1 MAGLPNSSKA
11 LQQWQHLFEE
21 KGVSRTEQARQHLQ
35 QMLRLGLPTRK
46 HEDWKYTPLE
56 GLTHSQFIQQCAT
69 ISAAQRD
76 ALALQIDA
84 VRLVFVDGR
93 FMPELSDSTQN
104 SGFDV
109 SVRDERQTLAAPV
122 HPEVFLHLTE
132 SLAQCV
138 TYIQV
143 RRNQRP
149 TRPLLLMHIT
159 QGVDSDEL
167 NTAHYRHHLALA
179 EGAEATVIEH
189 YVSLTAAKHFTGAR
203 LTMNVADNAQLRH
216 IKLAFENA
224 SSYHFAHNDLLL
236 ATDASAFS
244 HSFLLGAAVLRH
256 HSSSQLNGEN
266 ATLRLNSLAMPV
278 KNEVCD
284 TRTWLEHNK
293 GYCNSRQL
301 HKTIVSDKGRAV
313 FNGLINVAQHAI
325 KTDGQM
331 TNNNLLLGKL
341 AEVDTKPQLEIYADD
356 VKCSHGATI
365 GRIDDE
371 QMFYLQSRGIR
382 QQEARHMIL
391 YAFAAELTEAI
402 HDSALKQQVLARIG
416 QRLPGAGM
424 TFPVEKVRADF
435 PILQREVNGL
445 PLAYLDSAAS
455 AQKPNQVIDA
465 ESAFYRHGYA
475 AVHRGIHTLSA
486 QATES
491 MENVR
496 KQASR
501 FINARSAEEL
511 VFVRGTTEG
520 INLVANSWGTENIRA
535 GDNIIISEME
545 HHANIVPWQML
556 CERKGAELRVIPLHP
571 DGTLRLETL
580 AALFDDRTRL
590 LAITHVS
597 NVLGTE
603 NPLPDMIALARQH
616 GAKVLVDGAQ
626 AVMHHAV
633 DVQALDCDFYVFS
646 GHKLY
651 GPTGIG
657 ILYVKEALLQE
668 MPPWEGG
675 GSMISTVSLTQGTTW
690 AKAPWRFEA
699 GTPNTGGI
707 IGLGAAI
714 DYVTSLGLDKIGDYE
729 QMLMRYALEQL
740 AQVPDITL
748 YGPAQRLGVITF
760 NLGKHHAYDVGSFLD
775 NYGIAVRTGHH
786 CAMPLMAWYGVPAMC
801 RASLAM
807 YNTHEE
813 VDRLVAGLTRIHRLL
828 G

>member
-1 MAGLPNSSKA
+1 
-11 LQQWQHLFEE
+11 
-21 KGVSRTEQARQHLQ
+21 
-35 QMLRLGLPTRK
+35 
-46 HEDWKYTPLE
+46 
-56 GLTHSQFIQQCAT
+56 
-69 ISAAQRD
+69 
-76 ALALQIDA
+76 
-84 VRLVFVDGR
+84 
-93 FMPELSDSTQN
+93 
-104 SGFDV
+104 
-109 SVRDERQTLAAPV
+109 
-122 HPEVFLHLTE
+122 
-132 SLAQCV
+132 
-138 TYIQV
+138 
-143 RRNQRP
+143 
-149 TRPLLLMHIT
+149 
-159 QGVDSDEL
+159 
-167 NTAHYRHHLALA
+167 
-179 EGAEATVIEH
+179 
-189 YVSLTAAKHFTGAR
+189 
-203 LTMNVADNAQLRH
+203 
-216 IKLAFENA
+216 
-224 SSYHFAHNDLLL
+224 
-236 ATDASAFS
+236 
-244 HSFLLGAAVLRH
+244 
-256 HSSSQLNGEN
+256 
-266 ATLRLNSLAMPV
+266 
-278 KNEVCD
+278 
-284 TRTWLEHNK
+284 
-293 GYCNSRQL
+293 
-301 HKTIVSDKGRAV
+301 
-313 FNGLINVAQHAI
+313 
-325 KTDGQM
+325 
-331 TNNNLLLGKL
+331 
-341 AEVDTKPQLEIYADD
+341 
-356 VKCSHGATI
+356 
-365 GRIDDE
+365 
-371 QMFYLQSRGIR
+371 
-382 QQEARHMIL
+382 
-391 YAFAAELTEAI
+391 
-402 HDSALKQQVLARIG
+402 
-416 QRLPGAGM
+416 M

-556 CERKGAELRVIPLHP
+556 CERKVIPLHP

-657 ILYVKEALLQE
+657 ILYIKEALLQE

-748 YGPAQRLGVITF
+748 YGPAQRLGVIAF

>member
-1 MAGLPNSSKA
+1 
-11 LQQWQHLFEE
+11 
-21 KGVSRTEQARQHLQ
+21 
-35 QMLRLGLPTRK
+35 
-46 HEDWKYTPLE
+46 
-56 GLTHSQFIQQCAT
+56 
-69 ISAAQRD
+69 
-76 ALALQIDA
+76 
-84 VRLVFVDGR
+84 
-93 FMPELSDSTQN
+93 
-104 SGFDV
+104 
-109 SVRDERQTLAAPV
+109 
-122 HPEVFLHLTE
+122 
-132 SLAQCV
+132 
-138 TYIQV
+138 
-143 RRNQRP
+143 
-149 TRPLLLMHIT
+149 
-159 QGVDSDEL
+159 
-167 NTAHYRHHLALA
+167 
-179 EGAEATVIEH
+179 
-189 YVSLTAAKHFTGAR
+189 
-203 LTMNVADNAQLRH
+203 
-216 IKLAFENA
+216 
-224 SSYHFAHNDLLL
+224 
-236 ATDASAFS
+236 
-244 HSFLLGAAVLRH
+244 
-256 HSSSQLNGEN
+256 
-266 ATLRLNSLAMPV
+266 
-278 KNEVCD
+278 
-284 TRTWLEHNK
+284 
-293 GYCNSRQL
+293 
-301 HKTIVSDKGRAV
+301 
-313 FNGLINVAQHAI
+313 
-325 KTDGQM
+325 
-331 TNNNLLLGKL
+331 
-341 AEVDTKPQLEIYADD
+341 
-356 VKCSHGATI
+356 
-365 GRIDDE
+365 
-371 QMFYLQSRGIR
+371 
-382 QQEARHMIL
+382 
-391 YAFAAELTEAI
+391 
-402 HDSALKQQVLARIG
+402 
-416 QRLPGAGM
+416 M

-571 DGTLRLETL
+571 DDTLRLETL

-748 YGPAQRLGVITF
+748 YGPAQRLGVIAF

>member
-1 MAGLPNSSKA
+1 
-11 LQQWQHLFEE
+11 
-21 KGVSRTEQARQHLQ
+21 
-35 QMLRLGLPTRK
+35 
-46 HEDWKYTPLE
+46 
-56 GLTHSQFIQQCAT
+56 
-69 ISAAQRD
+69 
-76 ALALQIDA
+76 
-84 VRLVFVDGR
+84 
-93 FMPELSDSTQN
+93 
-104 SGFDV
+104 
-109 SVRDERQTLAAPV
+109 
-122 HPEVFLHLTE
+122 
-132 SLAQCV
+132 
-138 TYIQV
+138 
-143 RRNQRP
+143 
-149 TRPLLLMHIT
+149 
-159 QGVDSDEL
+159 
-167 NTAHYRHHLALA
+167 
-179 EGAEATVIEH
+179 
-189 YVSLTAAKHFTGAR
+189 
-203 LTMNVADNAQLRH
+203 
-216 IKLAFENA
+216 
-224 SSYHFAHNDLLL
+224 
-236 ATDASAFS
+236 
-244 HSFLLGAAVLRH
+244 
-256 HSSSQLNGEN
+256 
-266 ATLRLNSLAMPV
+266 
-278 KNEVCD
+278 
-284 TRTWLEHNK
+284 
-293 GYCNSRQL
+293 
-301 HKTIVSDKGRAV
+301 
-313 FNGLINVAQHAI
+313 
-325 KTDGQM
+325 
-331 TNNNLLLGKL
+331 
-341 AEVDTKPQLEIYADD
+341 
-356 VKCSHGATI
+356 
-365 GRIDDE
+365 
-371 QMFYLQSRGIR
+371 
-382 QQEARHMIL
+382 
-391 YAFAAELTEAI
+391 
-402 HDSALKQQVLARIG
+402 
-416 QRLPGAGM
+416 M

-657 ILYVKEALLQE
+657 ILYVKEVLLQE

-748 YGPAQRLGVITF
+748 YGPAQRWGGIAF

>member
-1 MAGLPNSSKA
+1 
-11 LQQWQHLFEE
+11 
-21 KGVSRTEQARQHLQ
+21 
-35 QMLRLGLPTRK
+35 
-46 HEDWKYTPLE
+46 
-56 GLTHSQFIQQCAT
+56 
-69 ISAAQRD
+69 
-76 ALALQIDA
+76 
-84 VRLVFVDGR
+84 
-93 FMPELSDSTQN
+93 
-104 SGFDV
+104 
-109 SVRDERQTLAAPV
+109 
-122 HPEVFLHLTE
+122 
-132 SLAQCV
+132 
-138 TYIQV
+138 
-143 RRNQRP
+143 
-149 TRPLLLMHIT
+149 
-159 QGVDSDEL
+159 
-167 NTAHYRHHLALA
+167 
-179 EGAEATVIEH
+179 
-189 YVSLTAAKHFTGAR
+189 
-203 LTMNVADNAQLRH
+203 
-216 IKLAFENA
+216 
-224 SSYHFAHNDLLL
+224 
-236 ATDASAFS
+236 
-244 HSFLLGAAVLRH
+244 
-256 HSSSQLNGEN
+256 
-266 ATLRLNSLAMPV
+266 
-278 KNEVCD
+278 
-284 TRTWLEHNK
+284 
-293 GYCNSRQL
+293 
-301 HKTIVSDKGRAV
+301 
-313 FNGLINVAQHAI
+313 
-325 KTDGQM
+325 
-331 TNNNLLLGKL
+331 
-341 AEVDTKPQLEIYADD
+341 
-356 VKCSHGATI
+356 
-365 GRIDDE
+365 
-371 QMFYLQSRGIR
+371 
-382 QQEARHMIL
+382 
-391 YAFAAELTEAI
+391 
-402 HDSALKQQVLARIG
+402 
-416 QRLPGAGM
+416 M

-597 NVLGTE
+597 NVLGTG

-714 DYVTSLGLDKIGDYE
+714 DYVTLLGLDKIGDYE

-748 YGPAQRLGVITF
+748 YGPAQRLGVIAF

>member
-1 MAGLPNSSKA
+1 
-11 LQQWQHLFEE
+11 
-21 KGVSRTEQARQHLQ
+21 
-35 QMLRLGLPTRK
+35 
-46 HEDWKYTPLE
+46 
-56 GLTHSQFIQQCAT
+56 
-69 ISAAQRD
+69 
-76 ALALQIDA
+76 
-84 VRLVFVDGR
+84 
-93 FMPELSDSTQN
+93 
-104 SGFDV
+104 
-109 SVRDERQTLAAPV
+109 
-122 HPEVFLHLTE
+122 
-132 SLAQCV
+132 
-138 TYIQV
+138 
-143 RRNQRP
+143 
-149 TRPLLLMHIT
+149 
-159 QGVDSDEL
+159 
-167 NTAHYRHHLALA
+167 
-179 EGAEATVIEH
+179 
-189 YVSLTAAKHFTGAR
+189 
-203 LTMNVADNAQLRH
+203 
-216 IKLAFENA
+216 
-224 SSYHFAHNDLLL
+224 
-236 ATDASAFS
+236 
-244 HSFLLGAAVLRH
+244 
-256 HSSSQLNGEN
+256 
-266 ATLRLNSLAMPV
+266 
-278 KNEVCD
+278 
-284 TRTWLEHNK
+284 
-293 GYCNSRQL
+293 
-301 HKTIVSDKGRAV
+301 
-313 FNGLINVAQHAI
+313 
-325 KTDGQM
+325 
-331 TNNNLLLGKL
+331 
-341 AEVDTKPQLEIYADD
+341 
-356 VKCSHGATI
+356 
-365 GRIDDE
+365 
-371 QMFYLQSRGIR
+371 
-382 QQEARHMIL
+382 
-391 YAFAAELTEAI
+391 
-402 HDSALKQQVLARIG
+402 
-416 QRLPGAGM
+416 M

-556 CERKGAELRVIPLHP
+556 CERKGAELRVIPLYP

-616 GAKVLVDGAQ
+616 GAKVPVDGAQ

-748 YGPAQRLGVITF
+748 YGPAQRLGVIAF